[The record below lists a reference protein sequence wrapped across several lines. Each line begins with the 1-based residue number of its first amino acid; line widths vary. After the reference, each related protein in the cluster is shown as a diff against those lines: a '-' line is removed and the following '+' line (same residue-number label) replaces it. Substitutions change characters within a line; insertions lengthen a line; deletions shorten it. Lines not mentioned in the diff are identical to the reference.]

1 MPEAPYQE
9 EIQAAIVMLSTAV
22 LKQKGSELLE
32 DATHLD
38 SEVRDILRIIGN
50 GTVSQVW
57 AALANQVVE
66 MEKKPGMTV
75 QRSPAITVT
84 SLYGAVQVPSP
95 YLWSREDKRGCR
107 PVSDHLGLRHN
118 GRTPAVERALTD
130 FGAEESFG
138 QASRRFEEHYGFSIG
153 RTTILRVVER
163 HAQRAERFVEA
174 RLAEARTEYAQPPAQ
189 RPGVEQMEV
198 QLDGSEI
205 RTGIL
210 KPTDNGEC
218 SPVRQLPKRVRE
230 EAWREV
236 RVGLTRPSEEIDATY
251 VAKMGSYPEVVGQLF
266 SAACLRG
273 LSSRTKVVS
282 VGDGGNGL
290 KEELEAQFPGLRFIL
305 DRPHLKGHIFETAD
319 ACGLKDDER
328 LHWVTRLMVLID
340 TGQVDTVLDELR
352 AHKGRG
358 KKRVNRLLAH
368 LTRFRSSMNY
378 DAYREAGLPIGSG
391 AVESAHRTIPQ
402 KRLKLPGA
410 WWRPDNVNPMLALR
424 VLRANGWWNELWQEA
439 A

>member
-1 MPEAPYQE
+1 MPETPYQQ

-22 LKQKGSELLE
+22 LKQKGSELQE
-32 DATHLD
+32 DATQLD

-66 MEKKPGMTV
+66 LEKKPGMTV
-75 QRSPAITVT
+75 QRSPTITVT

-95 YLWSREDKRGCR
+95 YLWNREDKRGCR
-107 PVSDHLGLRHN
+107 PVSDHLGLRHH

-138 QASRRFEEHYGFSIG
+138 QSSRRFEEHYGFSVG
-153 RTTILRVVER
+153 RTTILRVVEG
-163 HAQRAERFVEA
+163 HAQRAAQFVEA
-174 RLAEARTEYAQPPAQ
+174 RFADARAEFEQPPAQ
-189 RPGVEQMEV
+189 RPGVEQLEV
-198 QLDGSEI
+198 QLDGCEI
-205 RTGIL
+205 RTGTL
-210 KPTDNGEC
+210 KAAENGETT
-218 SPVRQLPKRVRE
+218 PVRKLPKRVRE

-236 RVGLTRPSEEIDATY
+236 RVGLSRQPEDVDAVY
-251 VAKMGSYPEVVGQLF
+251 VAKMDTYPEVVGQLF
-266 SAACLRG
+266 AAACLRG
-273 LSSRTKVVS
+273 LSSRTDVVG

-290 KEELEAQFPGLRFIL
+290 KVELEAQFPGLRFIL
-305 DRPHLKGHIFETAD
+305 DRPHLIGHLFETAD
-319 ACGLKDDER
+319 ACGLKE
-328 LHWVTRLMVLID
+328 HTRKKWIARTAALID
-340 TGQVDTVLDELR
+340 TGQVTTVLDQLR

-378 DAYREAGLPIGSG
+378 EAYREAGLPIASG

-424 VLRANGWWNELWQEA
+424 VLRANGWWNEFWQEA